1 MVMRR
6 NMTGSA
12 TTIGIHVIAIPGE
25 NQVLDVEAV
34 GREIEHLAHTT
45 AVIAGCT
52 CAAVHVRPDHVHVL
66 ISADMEE
73 SVGTFI
79 PKFLDVTSQYI
90 RSEQEKRGQEDEFS
104 WDDGVH
110 VTLLPPWHL
119 EILASFVRDQDRF
132 HERKSLQE
140 EIDEVF
146 MPNAAEPPRQ
156 NGRNGRFRPS

>member
-1 MVMRR
+1 MVMKRST
-6 NMTGSA
+6 TGSA
-12 TTIGIHVIAIPGE
+12 TKIGIHLIAIPGE
-25 NQVLDVEAV
+25 NCMLDVEAV

-66 ISADMEE
+66 IAAAMEE

-79 PKFLDVTSQYI
+79 PRFLDATTQFI
-90 RSEQEKRGQEDEFS
+90 RGEQEKRGQGDGFA

-132 HERKSLQE
+132 HEHKSLQE

-156 NGRNGRFRPS
+156 NGRNGKFRPS

>member
-1 MVMRR
+1 MVMKR

-12 TTIGIHVIAIPGE
+12 TMIGIHLIAIPGD

-52 CAAVHVRPDHVHVL
+52 CSAVHVRPDHVHVL
-66 ISADMEE
+66 IAAAAEE
-73 SVGTFI
+73 SVGSFI
-79 PKFLDVTSQYI
+79 PRFLDVTSQFI
-90 RSEQEKRGQEDEFS
+90 RSEQEKRGDTNGFF

-146 MPNAAEPPRQ
+146 MPNAAEPPRPKS
-156 NGRNGRFRPS
+156 RNGTFRPS